1 MTMPADLRALTV
13 RQPYA
18 SRITHGRKRVENR
31 SRGISTRG
39 LILIHAAA
47 APHDR
52 FRGQPMAHLPLSA
65 IIGAA
70 QLVGSHN
77 AETCGGRCA
86 DAGGEYLGDAL
97 NEIPPHLTPRALPP
111 IHHWE
116 LQDVVAFQ
124 DADVVHGVRG
134 MLGLWPVTNP
144 STAGLVRLALEGAR
158 HA

>member
-1 MTMPADLRALTV
+1 MNTPTDLRALTI

-31 SRGISTRG
+31 SKPISTRG

-47 APHDR
+47 APHQR
-52 FRGQPMAHLPLSA
+52 FAGKPMPLPLSA

-86 DAGGEYLGDAL
+86 EIGGEYLGDAL
-97 NEIPPHLTPRALPP
+97 NEIPPHLTPQALPP

-116 LQDVVAFQ
+116 LRDVVAFQ
-124 DADVVHGVRG
+124 DADVVRDVRG
-134 MLGLWPVTNP
+134 MLGLWTVTNP
-144 STAGLVRLALEGAR
+144 STAGLVRLALEGALS
-158 HA
+158 A